1 MVGVV
6 GMARVRGR
14 RPSSSPAAKQG
25 ARVPPASSPASSPSP
40 PAHLSCPLAHPC
52 FFFSPL
58 QTLADR
64 LPDWMG
70 YGFLY
75 LVSAI
80 PVLIAG
86 SVIAIL
92 FFNSL
97 R

>member
-1 MVGVV
+1 ML
-6 GMARVRGR
+6 
-14 RPSSSPAAKQG
+14 
-25 ARVPPASSPASSPSP
+25 ASSRTLSLSHPHPLLP
-40 PAHLSCPLAHPC
+40 PQS
-52 FFFSPL
+52 FV
-58 QTLADR
+58 DR

-80 PVLIAG
+80 PVIIAG

-97 R
+97 HEM

>member
-1 MVGVV
+1 MGSMR
-6 GMARVRGR
+6 GEGAGLEGKRRRVR
-14 RPSSSPAAKQG
+14 PHTQ
-25 ARVPPASSPASSPSP
+25 PSP
-40 PAHLSCPLAHPC
+40 PKRT
-52 FFFSPL
+52 

-75 LVSAI
+75 LVSSI
-80 PVLIAG
+80 PVIIAG